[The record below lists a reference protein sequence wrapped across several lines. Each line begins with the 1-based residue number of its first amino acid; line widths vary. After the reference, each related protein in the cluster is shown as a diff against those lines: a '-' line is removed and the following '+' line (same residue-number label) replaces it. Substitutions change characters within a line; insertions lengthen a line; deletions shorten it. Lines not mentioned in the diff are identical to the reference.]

1 MQVKLLCDR
10 VGERFRQEA
19 GSVVS
24 LDRKKALALVK
35 SGSAERVEH
44 VNRGKPVVE
53 TASIGP
59 PANAMRPMGAPRI
72 EEESR

>member
-10 VGERFRQEA
+10 VSERVSWSA
-19 GSVVS
+19 GAIVS
-24 LDRKKALALVK
+24 LDRKEALALIK
-35 SGSAERVEH
+35 SGSAERVECGK
-44 VNRGKPVVE
+44 RGKPE

-59 PANAMRPMGAPRI
+59 PRNAMRPMGAPRI